1 MLVKKK
7 TLLVYAVISLF
18 VFVLGVGSASAS
30 EYVNFYGI
38 TITNEE
44 YNTLLNLGFNEE
56 EIYYMTEDVYNEN
69 KDLDATLLLQNE
81 KYYKTLYTY
90 LDGETS
96 SVEVTKNEYDN
107 QTSVV
112 PRGTVETTY
121 KKMVS
126 TLSRNGSYFRYKV
139 SLSWKNIPSTR
150 SYDIIGVGFDDPV
163 YIYSPVYFTYYSCDT
178 SANCGTS
185 TQYYDRKKTSTG
197 GSVVYKVPNS
207 LISLSATLYYDVAK
221 DTSSTITRLDMYADY
236 AHATKTITVSN
247 AANHQITHSGIELN
261 ANNTGYY
268 DAIPCAV
275 SSWAGSW

>member
-7 TLLVYAVISLF
+7 TLLVYAVISLL
-18 VFVLGVGSASAS
+18 VFVLGIGSASAL

-44 YNTLLNLGFNEE
+44 YNTLLNLGFNED

-69 KDLDATLLLQNE
+69 KDLDATLLVQNE

-90 LDGETS
+90 LNGETA
-96 SVEVTKNEYDN
+96 SVEVSKSEYDN
-107 QTSVV
+107 QNSVV
-112 PRGTVETTY
+112 PRGTVETSY

-126 TLSRNGSYFRYKV
+126 TLSQNGSYFRYKV
-139 SLSWKNIPSTR
+139 SVSWKNIPSTR
-150 SYDIIGVGFDDPV
+150 SYDIIGIGFRDPV
-163 YIYSPVYFTYYSCDT
+163 YIYSPVYFNYYSCDT

-207 LISLSATLYYDVAK
+207 LISLSANLYYDVAK
-221 DTSSTITRLDMYADY
+221 NTSSTITRLDMYADY
-236 AHATKTITVSN
+236 AHATSNISASN
-247 AANHQITHSGIELN
+247 AANHLITYNGIELGSN
-261 ANNTGYY
+261 ISYY
-268 DAIPCAV
+268 DGIPCAI
-275 SSWAGSW
+275 SSWNGTW